1 MWGSLKP
8 AVGDTGA
15 SVSASIRPQTLFAP
29 ESWAG
34 GLVGCHGCAKGR
46 STSSPLA
53 AKAAQSTGRQ
63 YATAQRLAAL
73 SDDEGVVA
81 EAARYIN
88 SATVADAAEWL
99 VVIDDVPDASHDL
112 LQQLLALIPS
122 ATPMPFSTRS
132 DAVFASVPAATL
144 MRIDALPVQNVQ
156 LVLAAAAGKTVTA
169 GVPPFSSGEENAWVR
184 RVLAKTECHAL
195 SLVTVGSMIGD
206 SGGAWRGV
214 VEALQRRWMDPSLEC
229 SDGDAPWPSVRAAL
243 DESFWPL
250 SDEVFRAVFPAL
262 GIPPARVC
270 LPVLARLWQSTLGE
284 SVVAGGTSA
293 GPVDGVLTSNVEQ
306 LVNALIQ
313 VGLVRREVDDA
324 SGDLIAV
331 NVHPVVGEYA
341 LSLLGDAAPATHQQ
355 MVDAYMNGL
364 GAVSRDA
371 HGWRRVPFWEVPDD
385 GYWYDNVVRH
395 VAAAGDVCGLISVM
409 DPEWQAA
416 RVRESSLLAF
426 QADVELM
433 LTALTAV
440 IRDATPGVTH
450 PPVLLGRVH
459 AALASAYTERFTGGR
474 WLNMETAV
482 MHWGS
487 AVALVPHADAP
498 VLWTEWQSGLG
509 RACRALV
516 GGVRADSLE
525 AAIACCQ
532 RALHAS
538 TRGAAPLQW
547 AAMQVSLGDALIDRV
562 VGDASNSIEAAIA
575 CYYKALEVWTREAA
589 PLDWASTHINLGAA
603 YHQRDAGDQAINM
616 EAAIACY
623 SQALEEHTRSLT
635 PVQWGMAN
643 HNLGIAYYHR
653 LLGDKAAAIES
664 AIACFQSA
672 LTVRTREASPFR
684 WGSTQ
689 HHLGMAF
696 RDRMFG
702 DPATNRKTAA
712 ACFESALAVRTRAA
726 APINWA
732 ETQYQMGV
740 MHHGRHEEG
749 AMGAADVSVAV
760 ACYSRALKV
769 YTPEAAP
776 QQWMDA
782 NCSLLQAL
790 VDGGSWSAAVE
801 SVMDTE

>member
-1 MWGSLKP
+1 MNLSAPQVHASLSEK
-8 AVGDTGA
+8 
-15 SVSASIRPQTLFAP
+15 
-29 ESWAG
+29 
-34 GLVGCHGCAKGR
+34 
-46 STSSPLA
+46 
-53 AKAAQSTGRQ
+53 
-63 YATAQRLAAL
+63 
-73 SDDEGVVA
+73 
-81 EAARYIN
+81 
-88 SATVADAAEWL
+88 DAAME
-99 VVIDDVPDASHDL
+99 
-112 LQQLLALIPS
+112 
-122 ATPMPFSTRS
+122 RC
-132 DAVFASVPAATL
+132 
-144 MRIDALPVQNVQ
+144 
-156 LVLAAAAGKTVTA
+156 VLDKTK
-169 GVPPFSSGEENAWVR
+169 R
-184 RVLAKTECHAL
+184 HAL
-195 SLVTVGSMIGD
+195 SLSIVGSMIGNYL
-206 SGGAWRGV
+206 GMWRPV
-214 VEALQRRWMDPSLEC
+214 VTALEKRWMELGPGRSDDGALRPSMRAVLDV
-229 SDGDAPWPSVRAAL
+229 SVDFLSSVFVRDAFAAL
-243 DESFWPL
+243 GVL
-250 SDEVFRAVFPAL
+250 
-262 GIPPARVC
+262 PARVC
-270 LPVLARLWQSTLGE
+270 LPALTQLWRSPLGG
-284 SVVAGGTSA
+284 SAVAA
-293 GPVDGVLTSNVEQ
+293 GPSTGTGGGVTTRHVED
-306 LVNALIQ
+306 LAITLKRA
-313 VGLVRREVDDA
+313 GLVRLEVNFTTGHLVA
-324 SGDLIAV
+324 LT
-331 NVHPVVGEYA
+331 VHPVVGEYA
-341 LSLLGDAAPATHQQ
+341 LSLLGDAAPATHRQ
-355 MVDAYMNGL
+355 MVDAYL
-364 GAVSRDA
+364 GNMGPVSRDA

-474 WLNMETAV
+474 WLNMEMAV

-740 MHHGRHEEG
+740 MHHGRHGEG